1 MGHRARA
8 YENLERIFDM
18 MIDDEGERLFAYPF
32 SLYSLIRA
40 AVEAAAVAMWLVK
53 SSKKADRVF
62 RALQIAFRDSNETLK
77 LAELLKGNVGASPAR
92 EATTKTINRLNELK
106 NTVGP
111 LRQLELRN
119 PPTYTT
125 ILTSVPP
132 KRPGEIGYAL
142 SSPLIVWKAS
152 SGFLHGSDQM
162 VRALSDIRQ
171 IDEFDEGIASFEIT
185 PSLQMLAVSLL
196 TVVDLIAE
204 LDKRYAFLSTHDYA
218 QRSILTGDAE

>member
-1 MGHRARA
+1 
-8 YENLERIFDM
+8 M
-18 MIDDEGERLFAYPF
+18 MIDDEGDRLLAYPF

-62 RALQIAFRDSNETLK
+62 RALQIAFRDTNETLRF
-77 LAELLKGNVGASPAR
+77 AELLKGRGGASPAR
-92 EATTKTINRLNELK
+92 EATQRTIDRLNELK

-111 LRQLELRN
+111 LRQVELGN

-125 ILTSVPP
+125 ILTSVSP
-132 KRPGEIGYAL
+132 KRRGEVGHEL

-171 IDEFDEGIASFEIT
+171 IDDFEEGIASFEIT
-185 PSLQMLAVSLL
+185 PSIQMLAVSIR

-204 LDKRYAFLSTHDYA
+204 LDERYMFLATHDYA
-218 QRSILTGDAE
+218 QRPVRADGAE